1 MLCPQESLGGFVER
15 TRDTMGYMTEWEP
28 PRVLSMGPPTGEDTR
43 VAEPL
48 KFCYSDWGLWTS
60 SICITSS
67 SL

>member
-1 MLCPQESLGGFVER
+1 MER
-15 TRDTMGYMTEWEP
+15 TRDMMGYMTEWEP
-28 PRVLSMGPPTGEDTR
+28 PRVLSMGPHTHTGEDTG

-67 SL
+67 FL

>member
-1 MLCPQESLGGFVER
+1 MER
-15 TRDTMGYMTEWEP
+15 TWDMMGYMTEWEA
-28 PRVLSMGPPTGEDTR
+28 PRVLSMGPPTGEDTG